1 MYIGLH
7 VKYHLSCQALMK
19 LEFSEQIS
27 EKYSNTKF
35 NENPSSWKT
44 FYADGQTDMTEPAVT
59 FRNFENEHK
68 VC

>member
-1 MYIGLH
+1 
-7 VKYHLSCQALMK
+7 MK